1 MLKALIG
8 AGLACLLA
16 SVLAP
21 LPAHA
26 AEALAPADYAKP
38 VDCPAHYDL
47 VEASGTCKPRD
58 AEIRELPQGQCSGDG
73 LRLTKENKCAAS
85 EAPPSPQCKAWSGR
99 KSRIS
104 GSGSKASCLY
114 EPTLAVSGLGDY
126 IGDCFEITGALPTV
140 GLKPKGIYLVT
151 GQGEAEGNDRELT
164 LVDARSDW
172 YYLGCEAVPGSK
184 HKAMASGLMESGALR
199 SGYAYGFLTMP
210 YKYYPGAK
218 SFVTGIPIGGY
229 LGWRNGK
236 AGSGRTLAAA
246 VTLSSVKANTVD
258 PTKLGADGK
267 PTATGSADVAALSL
281 AFGWMFDVSK
291 TAFGKPFKAGI
302 FAGWDFVNREPTIDY
317 RFNRKPWI
325 AIQIGYD
332 FTDD

>member
-1 MLKALIG
+1 MLNALFR
-8 AGLACLLA
+8 AGLAGVLA
-16 SVLAP
+16 ALLAP
-21 LPAHA
+21 LPVHAVDAHV
-26 AEALAPADYAKP
+26 PADYAKP
-38 VDCPAHYDL
+38 VECPAHYDL
-47 VEASGTCKPRD
+47 VEATGTCKARD
-58 AEIRELPQGQCSGDG
+58 TEIRALAQGQCSGEG
-73 LRLTKENKCAAS
+73 LRLTNENKCAPT
-85 EAPPSPQCKAWSGR
+85 EAAPSPQCKAWSGR
-99 KSRIS
+99 KSRVS
-104 GSGSKASCLY
+104 GSGSKAFCVY

-126 IGDCFEITGALPTV
+126 IGDCFEITGAPPGN
-140 GLKPKGIYLVT
+140 GLQSKGIYLVT
-151 GQGEAEGNDRELT
+151 GQGEAESNDRELT

-184 HKAMASGLMESGALR
+184 HKTMASSLMESGALR

-218 SFVTGIPIGGY
+218 SFVTGVPIGGY

-246 VTLSSVKANTVD
+246 VTLSNVKANTVD
-258 PTKLGADGK
+258 PKVLDADGK
-267 PTATGSADVAALSL
+267 PAATGSADVAALSL

-291 TAFGKPFKAGI
+291 TALGKPFKAGV
-302 FAGWDFVNREPTIDY
+302 FAGWDFVNKAPTIDY

-332 FTDD
+332 FTDN